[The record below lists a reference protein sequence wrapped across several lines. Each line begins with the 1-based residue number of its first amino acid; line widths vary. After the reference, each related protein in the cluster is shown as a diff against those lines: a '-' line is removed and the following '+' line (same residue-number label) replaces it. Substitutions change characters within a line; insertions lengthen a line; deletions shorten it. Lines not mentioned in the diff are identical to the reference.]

1 MIQSSRKDWH
11 IFEKSCKMFQSFRR
25 QLLYKTT
32 VQNSKPVPHSGR
44 ILFKKNDVLQSIS
57 DAKKCQAA

>member
-1 MIQSSRKDWH
+1 MIQYK
-11 IFEKSCKMFQSFRR
+11 ILFQSLRC
-25 QLLYKTT
+25 QSLYKTT
-32 VQNSKPVPHSGR
+32 VQNAKPVPHSGR